1 MLPSLFVGTWLL
13 FDRSVKFRLD
23 IVRMESIRFVH
34 EVSRQRI
41 VIAMIVTTTKKL
53 TKAEFW
59 ALADAS
65 DLTYEL
71 IDGIAVAKV
80 SPKYFHARSARR
92 ILNILEA
99 WAKDRGRAEMEWAF
113 DLSDSYTPVP
123 DLIYVSFDRLPE
135 SWNENVACPVPPE
148 LAIEIISPGQTFGQM
163 TQKASS
169 YLTGGVLQVWVV
181 DPAAQ
186 SVTVFYL
193 DRAPKTY
200 MNNQVI
206 TDDLFPS
213 LSIEIDRLF

>member
-1 MLPSLFVGTWLL
+1 M
-13 FDRSVKFRLD
+13 
-23 IVRMESIRFVH
+23 
-34 EVSRQRI
+34 
-41 VIAMIVTTTKKL
+41 IATTTKKL

-71 IDGIAVAKV
+71 IDGIAVAKM

-92 ILNILEA
+92 ILNILEE

-113 DLSDSYTPVP
+113 DLSDNYTPVP

-135 SWNENVACPVPPE
+135 SWNENAACPVSPE

-163 TQKASS
+163 TQKAGS
-169 YLTGGVLQVWVV
+169 YLAGGVLQVWVV
-181 DPAAQ
+181 DPAAK
-186 SVTVFYL
+186 SVTVFYV

-200 MNNQVI
+200 MNGEVI
-206 TDDLFPS
+206 TDDLFPD

>member
-1 MLPSLFVGTWLL
+1 M
-13 FDRSVKFRLD
+13 
-23 IVRMESIRFVH
+23 
-34 EVSRQRI
+34 
-41 VIAMIVTTTKKL
+41 IATTTKKL

-59 ALADAS
+59 KLADAS

-71 IDGIAVAKV
+71 IDGIAIAKM
-80 SPKYFHARSARR
+80 SPKYFHAKSTLAFVK
-92 ILNILEA
+92 ILDL
-99 WAKDRGRAEMEWAF
+99 WSDKRGRLGIEWAF
-113 DLSDSYTPVP
+113 DLSENFTPVP

-135 SWNENVACPVPPE
+135 SWNENAACPVPPE

-200 MNNQVI
+200 MNSQVI
-206 TDDLFPS
+206 TDDLFPG

>member
-1 MLPSLFVGTWLL
+1 M
-13 FDRSVKFRLD
+13 
-23 IVRMESIRFVH
+23 
-34 EVSRQRI
+34 
-41 VIAMIVTTTKKL
+41 IATTTKKL

-71 IDGIAVAKV
+71 IDGIAVAKM

-92 ILNILEA
+92 ILNILEE
-99 WAKDRGRAEMEWAF
+99 WAKDRGRTEMEWAF
-113 DLSDSYTPVP
+113 DLSDNYTPVP

-169 YLTGGVLQVWVV
+169 YLAGGVLQVWVV

-186 SVTVFYL
+186 SMTVFYP

-200 MNNQVI
+200 MNSEVL
-206 TDDLFPS
+206 TDDLFPG
-213 LSIEIDRLF
+213 LSIEIDQLF